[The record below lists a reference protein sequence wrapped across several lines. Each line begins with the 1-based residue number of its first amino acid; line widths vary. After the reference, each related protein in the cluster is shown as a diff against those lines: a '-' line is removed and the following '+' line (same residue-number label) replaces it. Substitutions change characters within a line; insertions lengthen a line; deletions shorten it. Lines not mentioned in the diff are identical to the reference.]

1 MWEKG
6 AGLSLLKRRKNKVT
20 LDRTKLTWRLFPNKT
35 HFSVVLQ
42 LSVPKLKL
50 LKILFFRFSKKH
62 SPLSWN
68 QTWNCTGIS
77 VKRDLRLGLVWF
89 WLFYQSWNVK
99 CTFSGWFASLLL
111 LFIIALQVWKSN
123 LKLIYFIL
131 TLQSSIVELCMQW
144 WKELFLFSNLKSLVW
159 LYLYPLWPLK
169 KNNHSQC
176 RSNSLLTT
184 PLLLFFFYH
193 STNLLVKTFFVLFGV
208 WIEIWSHIAA

>member
-68 QTWNCTGIS
+68 QTWNYAGIS

-144 WKELFLFSNLKSLVW
+144 WKELFAIFKSKISCLTV
-159 LYLYPLWPLK
+159 
-169 KNNHSQC
+169 SV
-176 RSNSLLTT
+176 STLTT
-184 PLLLFFFYH
+184 
-193 STNLLVKTFFVLFGV
+193 
-208 WIEIWSHIAA
+208 

>member
-68 QTWNCTGIS
+68 QTWNYAGIS

-111 LFIIALQVWKSN
+111 LFIIALQVWKNN

-144 WKELFLFSNLKSLVW
+144 WKELFAIFKSKISCLTV
-159 LYLYPLWPLK
+159 
-169 KNNHSQC
+169 SV
-176 RSNSLLTT
+176 STLTT
-184 PLLLFFFYH
+184 
-193 STNLLVKTFFVLFGV
+193 
-208 WIEIWSHIAA
+208 